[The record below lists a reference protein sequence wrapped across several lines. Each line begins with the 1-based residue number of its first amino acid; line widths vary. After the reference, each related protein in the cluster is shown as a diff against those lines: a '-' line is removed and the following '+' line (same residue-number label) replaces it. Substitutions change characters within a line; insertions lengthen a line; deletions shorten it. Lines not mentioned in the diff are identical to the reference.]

1 MDTKAFDFEKASL
14 SAGWA
19 QELDKTEEEAEE
31 GETEEYGIGTFVYYR
46 RKPLVESKFHNFVNS
61 LPRNII
67 RCKGIVWFEND
78 DEMSYVFEQ
87 AGKQTGVY
95 EAGEWI
101 ATFPLKDQQAFRKAN
116 SDLERDWDE
125 EVGDR
130 MVKLVFIGQKMDK
143 KAICEELDKC
153 LAK

>member
-1 MDTKAFDFEKASL
+1 MDTHAFDFEKASL

-19 QELDKTEEEAEE
+19 QELDKSEEEAEE

-46 RKPLVESKFHNFVNS
+46 RKPLVESKFHDFVNHF
-61 LPRNII
+61 PRNII
-67 RCKGIVWFEND
+67 RCKGIVWFDND

-87 AGKQTGVY
+87 AGKQNGVY
-95 EAGEWI
+95 EAGQWI
-101 ATFPLKDQQAFRKAN
+101 ATFPIQEQNAFRKAN
-116 SDLERDWDE
+116 ADLERDWDS

-130 MVKLVFIGQKMDK
+130 MLKLVFIGQNMDK
-143 KAICEELDKC
+143 KSNCDQLDKC

>member
-1 MDTKAFDFEKASL
+1 MDCYFPIK
-14 SAGWA
+14 
-19 QELDKTEEEAEE
+19 
-31 GETEEYGIGTFVYYR
+31 R
-46 RKPLVESKFHNFVNS
+46 SK
-61 LPRNII
+61 
-67 RCKGIVWFEND
+67 
-78 DEMSYVFEQ
+78 
-87 AGKQTGVY
+87 
-95 EAGEWI
+95 
-101 ATFPLKDQQAFRKAN
+101 AFRKAN

>member
-1 MDTKAFDFEKASL
+1 MQIILFRYIISENNFTY
-14 SAGWA
+14 W
-19 QELDKTEEEAEE
+19 TENINEA
-31 GETEEYGIGTFVYYR
+31 
-46 RKPLVESKFHNFVNS
+46 
-61 LPRNII
+61 
-67 RCKGIVWFEND
+67 
-78 DEMSYVFEQ
+78 
-87 AGKQTGVY
+87 
-95 EAGEWI
+95 
-101 ATFPLKDQQAFRKAN
+101 KAN